1 MRFKSSHRPIFILK
15 IYLLVNCLEKTRIK
29 IIEPGSGPLKT
40 LGIVA
45 QCNNNDDYLLFNLT
59 HELYTSLRSPPRP
72 PSDLLTLLQ
81 GRVATAKNQ
90 FSGSEK
96 TLFSS
101 HLSSLQS
108 LHRSF
113 ITIFACLNVLLF
125 LSLLM
130 FSVFLFESLSMTLSF
145 YLCHCLCLILYLC
158 LPSSMSLSSI
168 CACLFVS
175 IFLFVFV
182 FASKY
187 FS

>member
-81 GRVATAKNQ
+81 GRVATAKKSVFRFRENIIL
-90 FSGSEK
+90 E
-96 TLFSS
+96 SS
-101 HLSSLQS
+101 I
-108 LHRSF
+108 F
-113 ITIFACLNVLLF
+113 ITISTSVFYYYFCLSQCLTISIFVNVLC
-125 LSLLM
+125 LS
-130 FSVFLFESLSMTLSF
+130 
-145 YLCHCLCLILYLC
+145 I
-158 LPSSMSLSSI
+158 
-168 CACLFVS
+168 
-175 IFLFVFV
+175 
-182 FASKY
+182 
-187 FS
+187 